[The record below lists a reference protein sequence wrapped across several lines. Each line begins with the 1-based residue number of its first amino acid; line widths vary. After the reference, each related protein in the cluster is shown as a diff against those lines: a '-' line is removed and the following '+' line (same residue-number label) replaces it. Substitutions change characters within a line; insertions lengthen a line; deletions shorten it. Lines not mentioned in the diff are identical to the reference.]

1 MKQFGFIL
9 KKFINSFMFK
19 AGHVELKGEVQ
30 DLPLDSPLNV
40 SGKINVELSKQE
52 LELLLIT
59 IKNSL
64 FKGEYVEILF
74 NLTLKLQQGYVDCKP
89 KPNI

>member
-1 MKQFGFIL
+1 MKPFGFIL

-19 AGHVELKGEVQ
+19 AGQVQLKGEVQ
-30 DLPLDSPLNV
+30 DLTLDSPLKVLNKV
-40 SGKINVELSKQE
+40 NVELSKQE

-64 FKGEYVEILF
+64 FKGEYVEILY
-74 NLTLKLQQGYVDCKP
+74 NLTLKLQQGYVDCKS
-89 KPNI
+89 KQNI

>member
-1 MKQFGFIL
+1 
-9 KKFINSFMFK
+9 MFK
-19 AGHVELKGEVQ
+19 ASHLQLKGEPQ

-40 SGKINVELSKQE
+40 SDKINIELNNQE
-52 LELLLIT
+52 LELILIT

-64 FKGEYVEILF
+64 FKGEYVEILY

-89 KPNI
+89 KQNI

>member
-19 AGHVELKGEVQ
+19 ASHLQLKGEPQ

-40 SGKINVELSKQE
+40 SDKINIELNKQE
-52 LELLLIT
+52 LELILIT
-59 IKNSL
+59 ITSVAIIMFIPIHENKFINFQKN
-64 FKGEYVEILF
+64 
-74 NLTLKLQQGYVDCKP
+74 
-89 KPNI
+89 